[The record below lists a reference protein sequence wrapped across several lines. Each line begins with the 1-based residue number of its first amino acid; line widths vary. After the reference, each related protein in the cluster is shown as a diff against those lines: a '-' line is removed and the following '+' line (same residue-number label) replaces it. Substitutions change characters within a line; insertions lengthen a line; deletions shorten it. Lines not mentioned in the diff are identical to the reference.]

1 MAIMLALAAAPAP
14 AHSAGTPP
22 VAQTDS
28 GKVAGAR
35 DGQVESFKGIPY
47 AAPPVASLRW
57 RAPQPVQPWAGLRA
71 AQAFG
76 PSCMQPLRTPGNGI
90 TRATMSEDCLTLN
103 VFRPVGARHL
113 PVMVWIY
120 GGSLITGS
128 SALPIYDG
136 AAFARGGV
144 ILVSINYRLGNFG
157 YFVHPALTRE
167 NADGGRLGNYGLMD
181 QIAALKWVRRNIA
194 AFGGDPANVTI
205 FGESAGGLSVDGLMI
220 SPEARG
226 LFAGAISESGYGRG
240 PFRRISTPAP
250 DGQNSGEDQGTETAG
265 KWGLTQATAAQ
276 LRALPADQITPY
288 TRKDNVNF
296 YLDGKTI
303 TEDMWASF
311 RAGHEAPVPLLIG
324 SNGLEFPNP
333 ARNVAYLDSY
343 MTPDQRD
350 KVIAAYGDTQSGYDH
365 LGSDATFAEQARA
378 LARMHV
384 RNGHKAYV
392 YLFNAVAEGSPA
404 TAGAGHGSELRYV
417 FDTLGAGAAP
427 VTGAK
432 AQAVATR
439 MNAQWRAF
447 ARSRRPDG
455 AGLPAWPA
463 YDGCQILSI
472 TLDQM
477 QAVCD
482 PRNARLDVLSQ
493 MIDPKS

>member
-1 MAIMLALAAAPAP
+1 
-14 AHSAGTPP
+14 
-22 VAQTDS
+22 
-28 GKVAGAR
+28 
-35 DGQVESFKGIPY
+35 
-47 AAPPVASLRW
+47 
-57 RAPQPVQPWAGLRA
+57 
-71 AQAFG
+71 
-76 PSCMQPLRTPGNGI
+76 
-90 TRATMSEDCLTLN
+90 
-103 VFRPVGARHL
+103 
-113 PVMVWIY
+113 
-120 GGSLITGS
+120 
-128 SALPIYDG
+128 
-136 AAFARGGV
+136 
-144 ILVSINYRLGNFG
+144 
-157 YFVHPALTRE
+157 
-167 NADGGRLGNYGLMD
+167 
-181 QIAALKWVRRNIA
+181 
-194 AFGGDPANVTI
+194 
-205 FGESAGGLSVDGLMI
+205 
-220 SPEARG
+220 
-226 LFAGAISESGYGRG
+226 
-240 PFRRISTPAP
+240 
-250 DGQNSGEDQGTETAG
+250 QGTETAG